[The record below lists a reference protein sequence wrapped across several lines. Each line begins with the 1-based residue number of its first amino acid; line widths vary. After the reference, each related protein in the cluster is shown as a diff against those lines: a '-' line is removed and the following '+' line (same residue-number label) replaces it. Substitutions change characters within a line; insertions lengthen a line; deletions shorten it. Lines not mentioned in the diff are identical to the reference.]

1 MAFVHQAVCDKQPNW
16 PYSRWEEKWCPSGTM
31 KWESRRTSYLFK
43 QESPKE
49 GAFPKWCL
57 QCFMNALVCWE
68 VQVGLGG
75 DGWSH
80 KEYKVN
86 LDYSLREN
94 SIWMRTGMCSV
105 GNGSL
110 SYFILRSLVIQQR
123 QSGVMNE
130 WKQGAAWH
138 RDLWGGGGPGAG
150 DRGKNTF
157 IYQTLMPP
165 GFLKTRQDRESKW
178 FY

>member
-1 MAFVHQAVCDKQPNW
+1 MSFRHNEMGVKENIVSIQ
-16 PYSRWEEKWCPSGTM
+16 
-31 KWESRRTSYLFK
+31 

-138 RDLWGGGGPGAG
+138 RDLGGGVVLELGTEVRTHSFTKHWCLPASWRPDKTENPSGFINLLDSAG
-150 DRGKNTF
+150 WVGCA
-157 IYQTLMPP
+157 
-165 GFLKTRQDRESKW
+165 
-178 FY
+178 

>member
-1 MAFVHQAVCDKQPNW
+1 MSFRHNEMGVKENIVSIQ
-16 PYSRWEEKWCPSGTM
+16 
-31 KWESRRTSYLFK
+31 

-94 SIWMRTGMCSV
+94 SI
-105 GNGSL
+105 
-110 SYFILRSLVIQQR
+110 
-123 QSGVMNE
+123 
-130 WKQGAAWH
+130 
-138 RDLWGGGGPGAG
+138 
-150 DRGKNTF
+150 
-157 IYQTLMPP
+157 
-165 GFLKTRQDRESKW
+165 
-178 FY
+178 